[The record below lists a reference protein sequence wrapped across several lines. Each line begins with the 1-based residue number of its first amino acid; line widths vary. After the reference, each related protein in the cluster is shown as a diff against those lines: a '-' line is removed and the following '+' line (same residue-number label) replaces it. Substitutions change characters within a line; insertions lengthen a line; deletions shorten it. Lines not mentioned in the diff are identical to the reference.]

1 MNKPASSLT
10 EQDFVRLPADR
21 SMADAIVRPSVSYW
35 RDVLRRIRS
44 DKVAIVSLTF
54 LVIIILMAIFAPIL
68 SPYGYETT
76 DLLHTNQPP
85 SAEHWFGTDAG
96 GRDLWT
102 RVWVGARISLIIGL
116 GGAIV
121 PQIIGIF
128 LGGLSGFFGGWV
140 DMLIM
145 RIIDVGVCIPS
156 LVYVTLIMLWLDAGP
171 VAIIIA
177 IAITGWMD
185 SARVVRG
192 RMLQFKNRE
201 FVLAASTLGAS
212 PIRIIFRH
220 ILPNILGQQVVN
232 ISSAI
237 PAAIFLEAY
246 LSFIGLGVQPP
257 TAEWGSMMSESL
269 TYFRD
274 TPTLVVFP
282 GLAIMITIFAF
293 NLFGDGLR
301 DALDPR
307 LKK

>member
-128 LGGLSGFFGGWV
+128 LGGLSGFSAAGW
-140 DMLIM
+140 I
-145 RIIDVGVCIPS
+145 C
-156 LVYVTLIMLWLDAGP
+156 
-171 VAIIIA
+171 
-177 IAITGWMD
+177 
-185 SARVVRG
+185 
-192 RMLQFKNRE
+192 
-201 FVLAASTLGAS
+201 
-212 PIRIIFRH
+212 
-220 ILPNILGQQVVN
+220 
-232 ISSAI
+232 SSCA
-237 PAAIFLEAY
+237 
-246 LSFIGLGVQPP
+246 
-257 TAEWGSMMSESL
+257 SL
-269 TYFRD
+269 TW
-274 TPTLVVFP
+274 
-282 GLAIMITIFAF
+282 ACASHHWCM
-293 NLFGDGLR
+293 
-301 DALDPR
+301 
-307 LKK
+307 

>member
-1 MNKPASSLT
+1 M
-10 EQDFVRLPADR
+10 
-21 SMADAIVRPSVSYW
+21 
-35 RDVLRRIRS
+35 
-44 DKVAIVSLTF
+44 
-54 LVIIILMAIFAPIL
+54 
-68 SPYGYETT
+68 
-76 DLLHTNQPP
+76 
-85 SAEHWFGTDAG
+85 
-96 GRDLWT
+96 
-102 RVWVGARISLIIGL
+102 
-116 GGAIV
+116 
-121 PQIIGIF
+121 
-128 LGGLSGFFGGWV
+128 
-140 DMLIM
+140 
-145 RIIDVGVCIPS
+145 
-156 LVYVTLIMLWLDAGP
+156 YVTLIMLWLDAGP

-246 LSFIGLGVQPP
+246 LSFIGLGVLPP
-257 TAEWGSMMSESL
+257 TPEWGSMMSSCL

-274 TPTLVVFP
+274 SPWLVLFP
-282 GLAIMITIFAF
+282 GIAIMITIFAF

-307 LKK
+307 LKD

>member
-116 GGAIV
+116 GGDIV

-177 IAITGWMD
+177 IAITGWTRPASSGAGCSSLKTGSLSWLPALWGPPP
-185 SARVVRG
+185 SALFSG
-192 RMLQFKNRE
+192 TSCPISW
-201 FVLAASTLGAS
+201 ASRWSTS
-212 PIRIIFRH
+212 PLPSRRPFSWRH
-220 ILPNILGQQVVN
+220 
-232 ISSAI
+232 
-237 PAAIFLEAY
+237 
-246 LSFIGLGVQPP
+246 
-257 TAEWGSMMSESL
+257 T
-269 TYFRD
+269 
-274 TPTLVVFP
+274 
-282 GLAIMITIFAF
+282 
-293 NLFGDGLR
+293 
-301 DALDPR
+301 
-307 LKK
+307 

>member
-1 MNKPASSLT
+1 MNKTTSSLT

-21 SMADAIVRPSVSYW
+21 SLADAIVRPSVSYW

-54 LVIIILMAIFAPIL
+54 LVIIILMAVFAPIL

-171 VAIIIA
+171 MAIIIA

-185 SARVVRG
+185 SARIVRG

-212 PIRIIFRH
+212 P
-220 ILPNILGQQVVN
+220 
-232 ISSAI
+232 SALFS
-237 PAAIFLEAY
+237 AT
-246 LSFIGLGVQPP
+246 SCP
-257 TAEWGSMMSESL
+257 TSWASRW
-269 TYFRD
+269 
-274 TPTLVVFP
+274 
-282 GLAIMITIFAF
+282 
-293 NLFGDGLR
+293 
-301 DALDPR
+301 
-307 LKK
+307 

>member
-177 IAITGWMD
+177 IAITGWD
-185 SARVVRG
+185 
-192 RMLQFKNRE
+192 
-201 FVLAASTLGAS
+201 
-212 PIRIIFRH
+212 
-220 ILPNILGQQVVN
+220 
-232 ISSAI
+232 
-237 PAAIFLEAY
+237 
-246 LSFIGLGVQPP
+246 GLGP
-257 TAEWGSMMSESL
+257 
-269 TYFRD
+269 RR
-274 TPTLVVFP
+274 P
-282 GLAIMITIFAF
+282 GP
-293 NLFGDGLR
+293 
-301 DALDPR
+301 DAPV
-307 LKK
+307 